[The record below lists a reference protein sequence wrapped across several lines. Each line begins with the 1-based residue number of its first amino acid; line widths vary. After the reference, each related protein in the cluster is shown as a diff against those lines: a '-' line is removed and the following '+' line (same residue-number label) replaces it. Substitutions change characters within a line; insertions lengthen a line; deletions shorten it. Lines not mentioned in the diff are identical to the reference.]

1 METTR
6 IQIRYSD
13 RFGDNAGCTAVKL
26 PEWLEQ
32 APLPKI
38 KGFMKLAAR
47 HAAEGEN
54 AGEIVRLAHQ
64 QVPHGFV
71 FYDLAGLEKH
81 ALAAETGLFEII
93 GPIGNADLKQHNPLG
108 IFREFLKPE
117 RERLRIRFAE

>member
-38 KGFMKLAAR
+38 KGFMKRAAR

-54 AGEIVRLAHQ
+54 AGEIVRLEAYITTAI
-64 QVPHGFV
+64 GE
-71 FYDLAGLEKH
+71 AEAELEVAKTIEER
-81 ALAAETGLFEII
+81 AARAAETRRVEKWI
-93 GPIGNADLKQHNPLG
+93 
-108 IFREFLKPE
+108 
-117 RERLRIRFAE
+117 ERLRKVRENLTAALDKSTAKR